1 MDDNYS
7 RKQAM
12 ERLGLRSINSFLFLE
27 RKYPE
32 AFVIVN
38 QVAAGDKKA
47 RYDKATL
54 DNFAKKRAYFKQ
66 PAGRD
71 RT

>member
-1 MDDNYS
+1 MDDNYN

-12 ERLGLRSINSFLFLE
+12 ERLGLSSTNSFLFME

-32 AFVIVN
+32 AFVMVN
-38 QVAAGDKKA
+38 QVAAGDKHA

-54 DNFAKKRAYFKQ
+54 DNFAKKREYFKQ
-66 PAGRD
+66 PFSRQHI
-71 RT
+71 

>member
-12 ERLGLRSINSFLFLE
+12 ERLGLRSINSFLFME

-38 QVAAGDKKA
+38 QVPAGDKQA
-47 RYDKATL
+47 RYDKAKL
-54 DNFAKKRAYFKQ
+54 DNFARNREDFVQ
-66 PAGRD
+66 SSGRE
-71 RT
+71 RI